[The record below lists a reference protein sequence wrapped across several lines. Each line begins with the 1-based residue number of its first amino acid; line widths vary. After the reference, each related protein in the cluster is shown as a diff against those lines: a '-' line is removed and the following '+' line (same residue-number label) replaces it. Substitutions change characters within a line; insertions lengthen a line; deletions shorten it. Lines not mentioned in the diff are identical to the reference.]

1 MTESSENLSFLK
13 SQLDKIENNIQN
25 LFSSKSERE
34 NKLEKTIQKYNDS
47 LPLLTKK
54 LKEIEFELNETSI
67 KIEAKKKPQNK
78 HQEEIQKL
86 KKLEGELGK
95 KVADGKKILEG
106 FGKDSKQV
114 SDLKTHIANLESEKS
129 DLKKNYREKQV
140 ILKESKVKSD
150 ESKGSDDSENE
161 ISDAGKIVVD
171 KYKRL
176 IDAAEKVG
184 SGFYEGCEIEQSI
197 KFYKEL
203 FNDGRIEFK
212 QQINES
218 YIKDITR
225 KLKKYEI
232 EYNQKIQDAMESSSN
247 VKLQNHGL
255 QAESQKNRSEI
266 DTLSA
271 KVKSNSGEFVGG
283 GDFFVSFCDVQSVL
297 LCFFVVFFSISKQ
310 DLQKF
315 EEFVST
321 WNDKK
326 VEIKRPNNASLND
339 VELKLV
345 GKVKELVKEGV
356 HPETL
361 TRNDADIIQFVFL
374 NKELF
379 VKGKVRVSAK
389 GLNILKD
396 KLENILFVGGIK
408 QIKING
414 HLNDEELTKYPN
426 LLKQYYNSLGLS
438 VARASSVA
446 SIINKNLRFPQK
458 STIITGYGT
467 RQPFKPNS
475 PNSEK
480 HLNSRIEIEV
490 VRDKNIKKT

>member
-13 SQLDKIENNIQN
+13 SQLEKIDNNIQN
-25 LFSSKSERE
+25 LFSSRSDRE

-47 LPLLTKK
+47 LPLLSKK
-54 LKEIEFELNETSI
+54 LKEIEFELNEISI
-67 KIEAKKKPQNK
+67 KIEAKKKPQNR

-86 KKLEGELGK
+86 KKLEEELGK
-95 KVADGKKILEG
+95 KIADGKKILEG

-114 SDLKTHIANLESEKS
+114 ADLKAHITNLESEKS
-129 DLKKNYREKQV
+129 NLKNNYREKQI

-150 ESKGSDDSENE
+150 ESKGSDDSGNE
-161 ISDAGKIVVD
+161 ISDSGKILVD

-203 FNDGRIEFK
+203 INDGRIEFK
-212 QQINES
+212 QEINEK
-218 YIKDITR
+218 YINDITR

-232 EYNQKIQDAMESSSN
+232 EYDQKIKDAMESSSN

-326 VEIKRPNNASLND
+326 VEIHRPNNASLSD

-361 TRNDADIIQFVFL
+361 TRNDADIIQFVFP

-396 KLENILFVGGIK
+396 KLENILLVGGIK

-458 STIITGYGT
+458 TTIITGYGT
-467 RQPFKPNS
+467 NQPFKPNS
-475 PNSEK
+475 PNSKK

-490 VRDKNIKKT
+490 VKDKNVKKA

>member
-1 MTESSENLSFLK
+1 MAEFSENLSFFK
-13 SQLDKIENNIQN
+13 SQLEKIENDIHN
-25 LFSSKSERE
+25 LLSSESDRE
-34 NKLEKTIQKYNDS
+34 NKLLKNIQKYNDS
-47 LPLLTKK
+47 LPLLTRK
-54 LKEIEFELNETSI
+54 LKEIEFELEETSI
-67 KIEAKKKPQNK
+67 EIEAEKKPKNK
-78 HQEEIQKL
+78 HQEEIEKL

-95 KVADGKKILEG
+95 KVAVGEKFLEG

-129 DLKKNYREKQV
+129 DLKKNFREKQV
-140 ILKESKVKSD
+140 ILTGSKVKSD
-150 ESKGSDDSENE
+150 ESKGSDDSEN
-161 ISDAGKIVVD
+161 IVVD

-184 SGFYEGCEIEQSI
+184 SGFYEGCQIEQSI

-212 QQINES
+212 QKINYN
-218 YIKDITR
+218 YIKDISQ
-225 KLKKYEI
+225 KLEKYKIKYE
-232 EYNQKIQDAMESSSN
+232 QKIQDGMDSSSSL
-247 VKLQNHGL
+247 KLLNQGL
-255 QAESQKNRSEI
+255 QAESQKYLIEV
-266 DTLSA
+266 DTISA

-297 LCFFVVFFSISKQ
+297 LCFFVVFFAISKL

-315 EEFVST
+315 EELVST

-361 TRNDADIIQFVFL
+361 TRNDADIIQFVFP

-389 GLNILKD
+389 GLNMLKD

-408 QIKING
+408 QIKINCY
-414 HLNDEELTKYPN
+414 LNDEELTKYPN

-446 SIINKNLRFPQK
+446 SIINKNYRYPQK

-467 RQPFKPNS
+467 RQPIKPNS

>member
-1 MTESSENLSFLK
+1 MTEPSENLSFLK
-13 SQLDKIENNIQN
+13 SQLEKIDNNIQN
-25 LFSSKSERE
+25 LFSSKSDRE
-34 NKLEKTIQKYNDS
+34 NKLLKTIQKYNDS
-47 LPLLTKK
+47 LPLLNRK
-54 LKEIEFELNETSI
+54 LNEVEFELDKTSQQ
-67 KIEAKKKPQNK
+67 IEAKKKPQNK
-78 HQEEIQKL
+78 YQEESEKL
-86 KKLEGELGK
+86 KKLEGQLRKKITDDK
-95 KVADGKKILEG
+95 KVLEG
-106 FGKDSKQV
+106 LGKDSKQV
-114 SDLKTHIANLESEKS
+114 LDLKAHITNLESEKVN
-129 DLKKNYREKQV
+129 LKNNYREKQ
-140 ILKESKVKSD
+140 ITLKESKVKSD
-150 ESKGSDDSENE
+150 ESKGSDDSKNE

-184 SGFYEGCEIEQSI
+184 NGFYEGSEIEQSI

-203 FNDGRIEFK
+203 INDGRIEFK
-212 QQINES
+212 QEINEKQ
-218 YIKDITR
+218 IKDITR

-232 EYNQKIQDAMESSSN
+232 EYNQKINDVIESSSN

-321 WNDKK
+321 WNDKE
-326 VEIKRPNNASLND
+326 VEIHRPNNASLSD

-345 GKVKELVKEGV
+345 GKAKELVKEGV

-361 TRNDADIIQFVFL
+361 TRNDADIIQFVFP
-374 NKELF
+374 NQELF
-379 VKGKVRVSAK
+379 VKGKVRVSTK

-396 KLENILFVGGIK
+396 KLENLLFVGGIK

-426 LLKQYYNSLGLS
+426 LLKKYYNSLGLS

-467 RQPFKPNS
+467 RQPIKPNS
-475 PNSEK
+475 PNFEK

>member
-1 MTESSENLSFLK
+1 MTEFSENLSFLK
-13 SQLDKIENNIQN
+13 SQLEKIENNIHN
-25 LFSSKSERE
+25 LFSSKSDRE
-34 NKLEKTIQKYNDS
+34 NKLLKTIQKYNDS
-47 LPLLTKK
+47 LPLLTRK
-54 LKEIEFELNETSI
+54 LKEIEFELKETSI
-67 KIEAKKKPQNK
+67 EIEAEKKPQNK
-78 HQEEIQKL
+78 HQEEIKKL
-86 KKLEGELGK
+86 EKLEGELGK

-114 SDLKTHIANLESEKS
+114 SDLKTHIANLESKKS

-161 ISDAGKIVVD
+161 ISEAGKIVVD

-184 SGFYEGCEIEQSI
+184 SGFYEGCQIEQSI

-212 QQINES
+212 QEINEK

-232 EYNQKIQDAMESSSN
+232 EYNQKINDVIESSSN

-297 LCFFVVFFSISKQ
+297 LCFFVVFFAISKQ

-361 TRNDADIIQFVFL
+361 TRNDADIIQFVFP

-389 GLNILKD
+389 GLNMLKD

-446 SIINKNLRFPQK
+446 SIINKNFRFPQK

-467 RQPFKPNS
+467 RQPIKPNS

-480 HLNSRIEIEV
+480 YLNSRIEIEV

>member
-1 MTESSENLSFLK
+1 MSEFPENLSFLK
-13 SQLDKIENNIQN
+13 SQLKKIDNNIHN
-25 LFSSKSERE
+25 LFSSKSDRE

-54 LKEIEFELNETSI
+54 LKEIEFELDETSK
-67 KIEAKKKPQNK
+67 KIEAKKKPQNTY
-78 HQEEIQKL
+78 QEEIEKL

-95 KVADGKKILEG
+95 KIIDGKKILEG
-106 FGKDSKQV
+106 LGKDSKQV
-114 SDLKTHIANLESEKS
+114 SDLKAHINNLESEKGN
-129 DLKKNYREKQV
+129 LKNNYREKQ
-140 ILKESKVKSD
+140 IALKESKVKLDEGKSSD
-150 ESKGSDDSENE
+150 NSKHE

-184 SGFYEGCEIEQSI
+184 GGFYEGCEIEQSI

-212 QQINES
+212 QEINEN
-218 YIKDITR
+218 YINDITR
-225 KLKKYEI
+225 KLKKYGI
-232 EYNQKIQDAMESSSN
+232 EYDQKINDAMDSASN
-247 VKLQNHGL
+247 MKLQNQGL
-255 QAESQKNRSEI
+255 QTESQKDRSEI

-310 DLQKF
+310 DLEKF

-326 VEIKRPNNASLND
+326 VEINRPNNASLSE
-339 VELKLV
+339 VELKLI
-345 GKVKELVKEGV
+345 GKVKKLVKEGV
-356 HPETL
+356 HPETI
-361 TRNDADIIQFVFL
+361 TRNDADVIQFVFP
-374 NKELF
+374 NQELF
-379 VKGKVRVSAK
+379 VKGKVRVSSK
-389 GLNILKD
+389 GLNMLKD

-408 QIKING
+408 QIRIAG
-414 HLNDEELTKYPN
+414 HLNDDELTKYPN

-446 SIINKNLRFPQK
+446 SIINKNYKFPEK

-467 RQPFKPNS
+467 RQPFKSNS

-480 HLNSRIEIEV
+480 LLNSRIEIEV
-490 VRDKNIKKT
+490 VRDKNIKKI